1 MLNAL
6 ELKENFGDKLE
17 ENILLRD
24 FTSMGVGGV
33 ADYFFRAQRVDEL
46 VGIVSYCSKNQ
57 IPYFILGG
65 GYNLVIS
72 DMGFPGV
79 VIKNEVKDI
88 VFSGESAE
96 VIVGSGVEIARLLMD
111 AASRDLGGLEFM
123 FGIPGTIGGA
133 VYGNAGAFGHAI
145 GDFVKSVTLLL
156 PGKKVVE
163 IPTPRQKVE
172 GTESRPESVGTKI
185 VRHSGK
191 WCMFGNRTSRLKEFS
206 RTHPLESKPVILSIK
221 LQLAQ
226 SKKEVILRK
235 MQDNV
240 KIKRSS
246 QPLGEKSAGSFFK
259 NPGTQKE
266 QSAGFLLD
274 KSGAK
279 RFHVGDAVVS
289 KLHANFVINRNKA
302 TAEDIRRLAGQM
314 KDAVRAEFRTD
325 LEEEIEYVGKW

>member
-1 MLNAL
+1 MLNPQ

-57 IPYFILGG
+57 VPYFILGG

-88 VFSGESAE
+88 VFSGDSAE

-111 AASRDLGGLEFM
+111 SASRDLGGLEFM

-145 GDFVKSVTLLL
+145 GDFVKSVTLLI
-156 PGKKVVE
+156 PGS
-163 IPTPRQKVE
+163 
-172 GTESRPESVGTKI
+172 ESRETKI

-259 NPGTQKE
+259 NPGIGKE
-266 QSAGFLLD
+266 QSAGFLLE

-289 KLHANFVINRNKA
+289 KVHANFVINRNKA